1 MRQQTVKATSK
12 RSTTFYIDILLNNI
26 VKQIYI
32 TIGAYLWESSAG
44 IATSLFGQNKF
55 AAQETLH
62 HIIQSFL
69 SSLFLWGQWCELCK
83 VNGSSTRRL
92 EKSG

>member
-32 TIGAYLWESSAG
+32 TIGAYLWGNLQELRRVYSASIIFRPRKHCTISSNRSYRAGFYGDGGVNCARLPVHQQEESG
-44 IATSLFGQNKF
+44 
-55 AAQETLH
+55 
-62 HIIQSFL
+62 
-69 SSLFLWGQWCELCK
+69 
-83 VNGSSTRRL
+83 
-92 EKSG
+92 